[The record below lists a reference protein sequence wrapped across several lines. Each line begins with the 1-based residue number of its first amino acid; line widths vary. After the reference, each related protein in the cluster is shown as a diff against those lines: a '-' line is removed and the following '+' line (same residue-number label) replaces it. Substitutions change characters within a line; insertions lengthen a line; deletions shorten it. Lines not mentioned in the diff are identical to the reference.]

1 MAPCNR
7 LRNSR
12 MRRILS
18 PLKNKVK
25 EFYEHHHD
33 GGKHIYG
40 YGSYKAVVIR
50 KVNYGKARN

>member
-1 MAPCNR
+1 
-7 LRNSR
+7 